1 MSEKKKIL
9 MIDDEQEIGELVK
22 SILERTG
29 RYDVL
34 VSTRALEGIQLAKT
48 HKPDLILLDVMMPE
62 MDGTEAARLLCED
75 EQTKSIIIVFV
86 TAVAVPMAFLASLV
100 ASEEMT
106 QKAAPAGGHYFIQ
119 KPISPKDLIQRLDE
133 ILGTL
138 PKEPPSRDISH

>member
-9 MIDDEQEIGELVK
+9 MIDDEQEICELVK

-29 RYDVL
+29 RYEVT
-34 VSTRALEGIQLAKT
+34 VSTRAPVGIQLAKT
-48 HKPDLILLDVMMPE
+48 YKPDLILLDVMMPE

-100 ASEEMT
+100 RSEELKE
-106 QKAAPAGGHYFIQ
+106 KAVKAGGQYFIQ
-119 KPISPKDLIQRLDE
+119 KPISPKDLILRLDE
-133 ILGTL
+133 ILGTS
-138 PKEPPSRDISH
+138 PK